1 MKAHVLTA
9 APACEGLRPS
19 AWLAV
24 RGVMRRDLQLAFRRK
39 SEWLGAVFFLVVVAA
54 LFPLAIGP
62 EPATLRL
69 IGPGVLWVA
78 ALLSSMLSLSR
89 LFDADH
95 QDGSLEQLAL
105 SAAPL
110 TWLVAAKLCAHWLVA
125 GLPLVL
131 LSPLLGVQ
139 FGLASEALGMLAL
152 TLLIGT
158 PVLSLLGAIG
168 AALTLGVR
176 GGGVLQSLLL
186 LPLYVPVLV
195 FGTGAVDAQMRG
207 LGAEAHVSVLL
218 ALLCGSA
225 ALGPWACAAALR
237 LALE

>member
-1 MKAHVLTA
+1 MKADVLTA
-9 APACEGLRPS
+9 PACAPDRPS

-24 RGVMRRDLQLAFRRK
+24 RGVIRRDLQLAFRRK

-62 EPATLRL
+62 
-69 IGPGVLWVA
+69 GVLWVA
-78 ALLSSMLSLSR
+78 ALLSSMLSLGR
-89 LFDADH
+89 LFEADY

-110 TWLVAAKLCAHWLVA
+110 SWVVAAKLCAHWLVA

-168 AALTLGVR
+168 AALTLGLR

-218 ALLCGSA
+218 ALLCGAA
-225 ALGPWACAAALR
+225 ALSPWACAAALR